1 MSRPEV
7 DTVPATS
14 RSAANAPLIGPAE
27 PIDIDEHIRR
37 RADLITAWIAWDEE
51 PSNSHRANAFVD
63 ACIAYAG
70 RSNVAF
76 AKFIAAVRRGG
87 GDRESALQAWE
98 SDW

>member
-7 DTVPATS
+7 ETVPA
-14 RSAANAPLIGPAE
+14 RSEAEPPLVGPAE
-27 PIDIDEHIRR
+27 PIDLDDYIQR
-37 RADLITAWIAWDEE
+37 RANLIAAWVAWDEE
-51 PSNSHRANAFVD
+51 PGNSHRANAFVD

>member
-7 DTVPATS
+7 DTVPA
-14 RSAANAPLIGPAE
+14 RSQADPPLVGSAE
-27 PIDIDEHIRR
+27 PIDLDEMIQR
-37 RADLITAWIAWDEE
+37 RADVIAAWIEWDDA
-51 PSNSHRANAFVD
+51 PGNAHKANAFVD